1 MINSNTKELLKQ
13 LLPINNQMI
22 IQNTMTGADEFKSLL
37 FKANIGAIDD
47 IPEEVGIF
55 DTANFLAAMDLLED
69 ATVTLKNKMLTATD
83 GDTTLQFLTSD
94 VSSLDDVQVDV
105 KKIDTTVA
113 VPSTL
118 EFMFTD
124 EIVKKVKK
132 ASAVFKTFD
141 TLWVINENRTT
152 EIKLGTKNSF
162 SKSNNAFSIKLDT
175 TLNLGKEFSIA
186 LPIDSIL
193 KVPSME
199 YTFCVKYNEKR
210 DAYRVTLE
218 NELLTFVM
226 SLQDS

>member
-1 MINSNTKELLKQ
+1 
-13 LLPINNQMI
+13 MI
-22 IQNTMTGADEFKSLL
+22 ITNTMTGCDEFKSLL

-47 IPEEVGIF
+47 IPDEVGIF

-69 ATVTLKNKMLTATD
+69 PTITLKDKMITATD

-118 EFMFTD
+118 EFLFTD
-124 EIVKKVKK
+124 EIVKKIKK

-141 TLWVINENRTT
+141 TIWLINGRTP

-162 SKSNNAFSIKLDT
+162 SKSNNAFSIKIDT
-175 TLNLGKEFSIA
+175 TLNDGKDFNIA
-186 LPIDSIL
+186 LPIDSVL

-199 YTFCVKYNEKR
+199 YNFQVKFNEAR
-210 DAYRVTLE
+210 DSYRVVLA
-218 NELLTFVM
+218 NDLLTFVL